1 MKNEVICP
9 VYFDGKALRKDR
21 NINSVFTSGFD
32 VFRIMNKVNAKVAEG
47 YFKKDG
53 ESAHKDCGKRYII
66 NNQRYTIRNCAETY
80 AKANIFDLVIQTMN
94 AFRTEILTTYPGCFA
109 FYFGVEETD
118 KLRDILNNKIGYLST
133 DSYSNTEAFLQGN
146 INGISIYNEIYFN
159 IFESVIVNS
168 MNHFLGNNARIVNSN
183 MKGINDTD
191 NTESFLDYVYRKM
204 YKDCYGDDSDIDL
217 SISFELKYNFISS
230 ILREIMSKYLANLAI
245 GINAIL
251 YNSELILSYSKT
263 DPMNK
268 ALGIKTDDADQHIVL
283 KEVEDLR
290 DWRKIEL

>member
-1 MKNEVICP
+1 MNNEVICP
-9 VYFDGKALRKDR
+9 VYFDGKTLRKDR

-66 NNQRYTIRNCAETY
+66 NNQKYTIRNCAETY

-94 AFRTEILTTYPGCFA
+94 AFRTEILTTYPGCFV

-118 KLRDILNNKIGYLST
+118 KLRDILNNKIGYLSS

-168 MNHFLGNNARIVNSN
+168 MNQFLGNNARIVNNN
-183 MKGINDTD
+183 MKCINDTD

-251 YNSELILSYSKT
+251 YNSELMLSYSKT

-268 ALGIKTDDADQHIVL
+268 ALGIKTDDVDDPYI
-283 KEVEDLR
+283 KKYEDLR
-290 DWRKIEL
+290 DWRKIDL

>member
-1 MKNEVICP
+1 MSKENEVICP

-32 VFRIMNKVNAKVAEG
+32 VFRIMNKLNAKVAKG
-47 YFKKDG
+47 YFKEYE
-53 ESAHKDCGKRYII
+53 ESVDK
-66 NNQRYTIRNCAETY
+66 NFFMNTQRYTIRNCAATY

-94 AFRTEILTTYPGCFA
+94 AFRTEITTTYPGCFV
-109 FYFGVEETD
+109 FHFGAEETD
-118 KLRDILNNKIGYLST
+118 KLRDILNNKIACCS
-133 DSYSNTEAFLQGN
+133 DNPKSKTEAFLRGN
-146 INGISIYNEIYFN
+146 LNGISVYNEIYFN
-159 IFESVIVNS
+159 IFESTIVNS
-168 MNHFLGNNARIVNSN
+168 MNLFLGNNVRIMNSN
-183 MKGINDTD
+183 NNTK
-191 NTESFLDYVYRKM
+191 NTESLLDYVYRKM

-251 YNSELILSYSKT
+251 YNAGLMMTYSTT

-268 ALGIKTDDADQHIVL
+268 ALGIKSSEVIDPYIFDDWSKI
-283 KEVEDLR
+283 DL
-290 DWRKIEL
+290 

>member
-109 FYFGVEETD
+109 FYFGAEETD
-118 KLRDILNNKIGYLST
+118 KLRDILNNKIGYLSS

-159 IFESVIVNS
+159 IFEFVIVNS
-168 MNHFLGNNARIVNSN
+168 MNQFLGNNARIVNNN
-183 MKGINDTD
+183 MKCINDTN

-251 YNSELILSYSKT
+251 YNSGLILSYSKT

-268 ALGIKTDDADQHIVL
+268 ALGIKTDDVDDPYIM
-283 KEVEDLR
+283 EYEDLR
-290 DWRKIEL
+290 DWRKIDL

>member
-1 MKNEVICP
+1 MSKENEVICP
-9 VYFDGKALRKDR
+9 VYFDGKTLRKDR

-47 YFKKDG
+47 YFKEYE
-53 ESAHKDCGKRYII
+53 ESVDK
-66 NNQRYTIRNCAETY
+66 NFLMNTQRYTIRNCAATY

-94 AFRTEILTTYPGCFA
+94 AFRTEITTTYPGCFV
-109 FYFGVEETD
+109 FHFGAEETD
-118 KLRDILNNKIGYLST
+118 KLRDILNNKIACCS
-133 DSYSNTEAFLQGN
+133 DNPKSKTEAFLRGN
-146 INGISIYNEIYFN
+146 LNGISVYNEIYFN
-159 IFESVIVNS
+159 IFESTIVNS
-168 MNHFLGNNARIVNSN
+168 MNLFLGNNVRIMNSN
-183 MKGINDTD
+183 NNTK
-191 NTESFLDYVYRKM
+191 NTESLLDHVYRKM

-251 YNSELILSYSKT
+251 YNAGLMMTYSTT

-268 ALGIKTDDADQHIVL
+268 ALGIKSSEVIDPYIFDDWSKI
-283 KEVEDLR
+283 DL
-290 DWRKIEL
+290 

>member
-1 MKNEVICP
+1 MKNENEVICP
-9 VYFDGKALRKDR
+9 VYFDGKALRKDK

-32 VFRIMNKVNAKVAEG
+32 VFRIMNKANTKVAEG
-47 YFKKDG
+47 YYKQQDG
-53 ESAHKDCGKRYII
+53 ESVHNECSKRYLK
-66 NNQRYTIRNCAETY
+66 NNQRYTIRNCASTY

-94 AFRTEILTTYPGCFA
+94 AFRTEIITTYPGCFVLC
-109 FYFGVEETD
+109 FGAKETD
-118 KLRDILNNKIGYLST
+118 KLRDILNNKIGYLSSDT
-133 DSYSNTEAFLQGN
+133 YSNTEAFLQGN

-159 IFESVIVNS
+159 VFESTIASS
-168 MNHFLGNNARIVNSN
+168 MNIFLCNNARIVNEN
-183 MKGINDTD
+183 MKHIDDTE

-230 ILREIMSKYLANLAI
+230 ILREIMSKYLTNLAI

-251 YNSELILSYSKT
+251 YNTGLILSYVKT

-268 ALGIKTDDADQHIVL
+268 ALGMKTDDIDDPYIY
-283 KEVEDLR
+283 E
-290 DWRKIEL
+290 DWRKIDL

>member
-94 AFRTEILTTYPGCFA
+94 AFRTEILTTYPGCFV
-109 FYFGVEETD
+109 FHFGAEETD
-118 KLRDILNNKIGYLST
+118 KLRDILNNKIACCS
-133 DSYSNTEAFLQGN
+133 DNPKSKTEAFLRGN
-146 INGISIYNEIYFN
+146 LNGISVYNEIYFN
-159 IFESVIVNS
+159 IFESTIVNS
-168 MNHFLGNNARIVNSN
+168 MNLFLGNNVRIMNSN
-183 MKGINDTD
+183 NNTK
-191 NTESFLDYVYRKM
+191 NTESLLDHVYRKM
-204 YKDCYGDDSDIDL
+204 YKDCYEDDSDIDL

-230 ILREIMSKYLANLAI
+230 ILREIMSKYLANLAV
-245 GINAIL
+245 GINSIL
-251 YNSELILSYSKT
+251 YNAGLMMTYSTT

-268 ALGIKTDDADQHIVL
+268 ALGIKSSEVIDPYIFDDWSKI
-283 KEVEDLR
+283 DL
-290 DWRKIEL
+290 

>member
-1 MKNEVICP
+1 MSKENEVICP

-32 VFRIMNKVNAKVAEG
+32 VFRIMNKLNTKVAEG
-47 YFKKDG
+47 YFKEDE
-53 ESAHKDCGKRYII
+53 ESVDKNFLI
-66 NNQRYTIRNCAETY
+66 NTQRYAIRNCAATY

-94 AFRTEILTTYPGCFA
+94 AFRTEIITTYPGCFV
-109 FYFGVEETD
+109 FHFGAEETD
-118 KLRDILNNKIGYLST
+118 KLRDILNNKIAGCS
-133 DSYSNTEAFLQGN
+133 DNPKSKTEAFLRGN
-146 INGISIYNEIYFN
+146 LNGICVYNEIYFN
-159 IFESVIVNS
+159 IFESTIVNS
-168 MNHFLGNNARIVNSN
+168 MNQFLGNNARIVNNN
-183 MKGINDTD
+183 MKCIDDTD

-230 ILREIMSKYLANLAI
+230 ILREIMSKDLANLDI

-251 YNSELILSYSKT
+251 YNAGLMMTYSTT

-268 ALGIKTDDADQHIVL
+268 ALGIKSSEVIDPYIFDDWSKI
-283 KEVEDLR
+283 DL
-290 DWRKIEL
+290 

>member
-32 VFRIMNKVNAKVAEG
+32 VFRIMNKLNAKVAKG
-47 YFKKDG
+47 YFKEYE
-53 ESAHKDCGKRYII
+53 ESVDK
-66 NNQRYTIRNCAETY
+66 NFFMNTQRYTIRNCAATY

-94 AFRTEILTTYPGCFA
+94 AFRTEIATTYPGCFV
-109 FYFGVEETD
+109 FHFGVEETD
-118 KLRDILNNKIGYLST
+118 KLRDILNNKIACCS
-133 DSYSNTEAFLQGN
+133 DNPKSKTEAFLRGN
-146 INGISIYNEIYFN
+146 LNGISVYNEIYFN
-159 IFESVIVNS
+159 IFESAIVNS
-168 MNHFLGNNARIVNSN
+168 MNLFLGNNVRIMNSN
-183 MKGINDTD
+183 NNTK
-191 NTESFLDYVYRKM
+191 NTESLLDHVYRKM
-204 YKDCYGDDSDIDL
+204 HKDCYGDDSDIDL

-251 YNSELILSYSKT
+251 YNAGLMMTYSTT

-268 ALGIKTDDADQHIVL
+268 ALGIKSSEVIDPYIFDDWSKI
-283 KEVEDLR
+283 DL
-290 DWRKIEL
+290 

>member
-1 MKNEVICP
+1 MSKENEVICP
-9 VYFDGKALRKDR
+9 VYFDGKTIRKDR

-53 ESAHKDCGKRYII
+53 ESAHKDCGKRYIM
-66 NNQRYTIRNCAETY
+66 NNQKYTIRNCAETY

-94 AFRTEILTTYPGCFA
+94 AFGTERLITYPGCFA
-109 FYFGVEETD
+109 FYFGAEETD
-118 KLRDILNNKIGYLST
+118 KLRDILNNKIACCS
-133 DSYSNTEAFLQGN
+133 DNPKSKTEAFLRGN
-146 INGISIYNEIYFN
+146 LNGISVYNEIYFN
-159 IFESVIVNS
+159 IFESTIVNS
-168 MNHFLGNNARIVNSN
+168 MNLFLGNNARIVNNN
-183 MKGINDTD
+183 MKCINDTD

-251 YNSELILSYSKT
+251 YNAGLMMTYSTT

-268 ALGIKTDDADQHIVL
+268 ALGIKSSEVIDPYIFDDWSKI
-283 KEVEDLR
+283 DL
-290 DWRKIEL
+290 

>member
-1 MKNEVICP
+1 MKNENEVICP

-32 VFRIMNKVNAKVAEG
+32 VFRIMNKVNTKVAEE
-47 YFKKDG
+47 YFKKDR
-53 ESAHKDCGKRYII
+53 ESVSNNCSKRFLI
-66 NNQRYTIRNCAETY
+66 NNQRYTIKNCAETY

-118 KLRDILNNKIGYLST
+118 KLRDILNHKIGYLTS
-133 DSYSNTEAFLQGN
+133 DNYSNTEAFLQGN
-146 INGISIYNEIYFN
+146 IDGISVYNEIYFN
-159 IFESVIVNS
+159 IFESTIANS
-168 MNHFLGNNARIVNSN
+168 MNQFLGNNARIMNSRLKN
-183 MKGINDTD
+183 IDDTE
-191 NTESFLDYVYRKM
+191 NTESFLDYIYRKM

-251 YNSELILSYSKT
+251 YNSGLMMSYRKT

-268 ALGIKTDDADQHIVL
+268 ALGIKTDDIDDPYIY
-283 KEVEDLR
+283 E
-290 DWRKIEL
+290 DWRKIDL